1 MDQMTRPIRLRPH
14 HILCTRTFTGSG
26 YNEAFVDNMYFVLDR
41 MNERGAVIELTVG
54 CDDICAQC
62 PHVVDGACEFGRSV
76 EKKDASVLEFLD
88 LIEGVSHKASEIRSL
103 LEERLETVD
112 DVALIC
118 GECDW
123 SGLCNKALKELKEEK

>member
-1 MDQMTRPIRLRPH
+1 MDQKASPIRLRPH

-41 MNERGAVIELTVG
+41 MNERGAVIQLTVG

-62 PHVVDGACEFGRSV
+62 PHVVDGVCEFGRSV
-76 EKKDASVLEFLD
+76 DNKDASILAFLD
-88 LIEGVSHKASEIRSL
+88 LLAGTSYKASELRSL

-112 DVALIC
+112 DVGAIC

-123 SGLCNKALKELKEEK
+123 SETCNKILREIKEER